1 MRRRGI
7 AVAWLFAALMVGAL
21 APSTANAEKPLDG
34 HWDIPDTRWGD
45 WTPGYGYIG
54 FFDVKGGGTRIENL
68 ALGVEECSRPNPDHG
83 LCLPPC
89 QASTNGFTG
98 PGPTVPVAA
107 DGSFSYID
115 PGRISVQGT
124 FVSPQKVEGTVRVDP
139 ANCAQSSGQTRQWSA
154 DLQSPDDPGA
164 MVRPQPSGPGCE
176 TQVTVGT
183 RIAWSTCFRRAGDAW
198 TSDAPVRL
206 AGIDLEPREGAI
218 RLTDRGIVEGNARML
233 LKGGGPA
240 LAGNTWVLREGPFT
254 LDTTSAGSLS
264 FAPGKL
270 PEIAGMPV
278 IGGKAKIS
286 WLSGDAIQITLAASL
301 GRDVAPL
308 LVGGSKVEIDRGV
321 GAELTLKA
329 TNFRGLIVDEIT
341 AQLNAGRL
349 FGRAGMLFEGLSL
362 GYRPAENIWRGSV
375 RVKPVPTKSTTL
387 TAGVSWRR
395 SPFEF
400 AGASLEASDLRVNL
414 YRILFLQKIGGE
426 LNRLPPPWTL
436 SGTAGFS
443 LGEKAL
449 PSAIPI
455 VGGEYPVY
463 AEGGYT
469 WEAPSLFRHTGTS
482 KVLGQTATDTKEEID
497 GANQSASVSGNMSL
511 NVFNTGLRG
520 FLSGW
525 LNTRGFQFMG
535 DAETIVFGMATEG
548 GRGLISDRGFAACS
562 KRWGISLG
570 FWVRWDED
578 LDANL
583 SCGWGD
589 LVQAGPSAVAAQAG
603 PRSFRVRGK
612 TRPLAL
618 RLRGTTGVPAVDLR
632 GPGGQALQIP
642 GGDQPVE
649 TPQLLALKDPRTRQ
663 LYVFLR
669 RPKQG
674 RWTATPLPGSSP
686 IAALGQAR
694 PLPNPRVRA
703 RVRRGT
709 GERRVLAFRARRIRG
724 QQLVFVERGPG
735 GLAREIGRT
744 RRARGQ
750 IRFRPGTG
758 GRARRS
764 IHVTVVQNGAPRT
777 SARVAR
783 YSYRPG
789 RLAAPR
795 PVTVRRRGTTAVVRW
810 RRVRGASEYL
820 VTGRLRGRPALTL
833 LVDGRTLRL
842 HGVPRRTTGTLTV
855 RAIAQGGRPGTPARA
870 KLKRTRR

>member
-1 MRRRGI
+1 MGRRGI
-7 AVAWLFAALMVGAL
+7 AVAWLVVALMAGAL
-21 APSTANAEKPLDG
+21 VPAAASAEKPLDG

-54 FFDVKGGGTRIENL
+54 FFDVKGGGTRIENFAL
-68 ALGVEECSRPNPDHG
+68 AVEECSRPNPDHG

-98 PGPTVPVAA
+98 TGPMLPIAA
-107 DGSFSYID
+107 DGSFSYSI
-115 PGRISVQGT
+115 PGRISLQGR
-124 FVSPQKVEGTVRVDP
+124 FVSPQRVEGTVRVDP
-139 ANCAQSSGQTRQWSA
+139 ANCPQSSGQTRQWA
-154 DLQSPDDPGA
+154 GDLQRPDDPGA
-164 MVRPQPSGPGCE
+164 MVRPQPAGPGCE

-198 TSDAPVRL
+198 TSEAPVRL

-240 LAGNTWVLREGPFT
+240 LAGNTFVLREGPFK

-329 TNFRGLIVDEIT
+329 SNFRGLIVDEIT

-362 GYRPAENIWRGSV
+362 GYRPAEDIWRGSV
-375 RVKPVPTKSTTL
+375 RVKPVPSKPTTL

-400 AGASLEASDLRVNL
+400 AGASLEASELRVNL
-414 YRILFLQKIGGE
+414 YRILFLQKLAGE
-426 LNRLPPPWTL
+426 LKRLPPPWTL

-449 PSAIPI
+449 PGAIPV

-469 WEAPSLFRHTGTS
+469 WEAPAVFRHEGTS

-497 GANQSASVSGNMSL
+497 GENQSASVSGNMSL

-525 LNTRGFQFMG
+525 LNTNGFQFMG
-535 DAETIVFGMATEG
+535 DAETIVFGLATEG
-548 GRGLISDRGFAACS
+548 GRGLISNRGFAACA

-603 PRSFRVRGK
+603 ARSFRVRGR

-649 TPQLLALKDPRTRQ
+649 TPQFLALKDPRTRQ
-663 LYVFLR
+663 LHVFLR
-669 RPKQG
+669 RPKPG

-686 IAALGQAR
+686 IAALAQAR
-694 PLPNPRVRA
+694 PLPKPRVRA
-703 RVRRGT
+703 RVRGGRGD
-709 GERRVLAFRARRIRG
+709 RRVLAFRARRIRG

-750 IRFRPGTG
+750 IRFRPAA
-758 GRARRS
+758 GRRASRS
-764 IHVTVVQNGAPRT
+764 IHVTVVQGGAPRV
-777 SARVAR
+777 SFRVAR
-783 YSYRPG
+783 YSYHPG

-795 PVTVRRRGTTAVVRW
+795 PVTVRRRGTTAVLRW

-820 VTGRLRGRPALTL
+820 VAGRLRGQPALTV

-842 HGVPRRTTGTLTV
+842 RGVRRRTTGTLTV
-855 RAIAQGGRPGTPARA
+855 RAIAQSGRSGNLARV
-870 KLKRTRR
+870 KLKRGRP